1 MIRIITTLCAVCLA
15 IMAQGQYKFTLEQAI
30 AFAMDNSN
38 QIKLEKKDIEDAE
51 GQILE
56 YKSIGIPKIDLGADY
71 TYFPAIAVLPVP
83 DFVTPITYDV
93 LFEEGLVDPK
103 DIPVGPPQPAQF
115 GTDQVLNAGVTF
127 NTLLFDFSFFQG
139 LKAQEMFRELVVRE
153 LDVTEYQVRSGVTR
167 AYMAVLISRRQVSLI
182 DNNLS
187 NIESLLTET
196 SALYENGFSEKLD
209 VDRLVLSKDNLLV
222 ELEKAKRGIDITENI
237 LKFQM
242 GFPASEDIEL
252 TDTFDELADQFIV
265 AGADLTSPV
274 DFNARPEYRALSL
287 AKDINE
293 VNQKVIKAGY
303 MPSLSA
309 NAGYSQQLQRNV
321 LTNSDEAG
329 WFPAS
334 YLGVSLK
341 MPIFDGLER
350 KAKLD
355 RAKVSSDQAEIRI
368 ADFENSMIVEVEN
381 ARISYVN
388 AIETVYS
395 RRDAM
400 ALAQSIYDTT
410 QIKYKEGVGSSVEL
424 TQAESELY
432 TTQSNYINALYD
444 LLVAK
449 TDLDIALGKM

>member
-1 MIRIITTLCAVCLA
+1 
-15 IMAQGQYKFTLEQAI
+15 
-30 AFAMDNSN
+30 
-38 QIKLEKKDIEDAE
+38 
-51 GQILE
+51 
-56 YKSIGIPKIDLGADY
+56 
-71 TYFPAIAVLPVP
+71 
-83 DFVTPITYDV
+83 
-93 LFEEGLVDPK
+93 
-103 DIPVGPPQPAQF
+103 
-115 GTDQVLNAGVTF
+115 VTF

-139 LKAQEMFRELVVRE
+139 LKAQEMFRELVVKE
-153 LDVTEYQVRSGVTR
+153 LDVTEYQVRSTVTR
-167 AYMAVLISRRQVSLI
+167 AYMAVLISRRTVALI
-182 DNNLS
+182 ENNLS
-187 NIESLLTET
+187 NVERLLTET

-209 VDRLVLSKDNLLV
+209 VDRLVLSRNNLLV
-222 ELEKAKRGIDITENI
+222 ELEKAKRSIDITENI

-252 TDTFDELADQFIV
+252 TDTFDELADQFVV
-265 AGADLTSPV
+265 AGADLTSPI
-274 DFNARPEYRALSL
+274 DFSARPEYRALSL
-287 AKDINE
+287 AKEINE

-303 MPSLSA
+303 MPSFNA
-309 NAGYSQQLQRNV
+309 KAGYQQQLQRNQ
-321 LTNSDEAG
+321 LTNSNEAG

-334 YLGVSLK
+334 YLGVSMK

-355 RAKVSSDQAEIRI
+355 RAKISTDQAAIRL
-368 ADFENSMIVEVEN
+368 ADFQNSMIVEVEN

-400 ALAQSIYDTT
+400 DLAQSIYNTT

-432 TTQSNYINALYD
+432 TSQSNYINALYD